1 MYRHSVSNFF
11 YYYHSEILKGVIL
24 LSKVLVNGDRSIFF
38 GVIPMLIYPF
48 MGLLLL
54 DFPHILSVVVAFVT
68 ESYIDGILRFAALSL
83 SDIESLLPGLVGE
96 EVC

>member
-1 MYRHSVSNFF
+1 MSDLFPGHVPIVDFF
-11 YYYHSEILKGVIL
+11 SYYHSEIIKGVVL

-38 GVIPMLIYPF
+38 GVIPMLINPS

-68 ESYIDGILRFAALSL
+68 ESYIDGIFRFAA
-83 SDIESLLPGLVGE
+83 
-96 EVC
+96 